1 LQIVDLSKP
10 PAFEALSYVWGDSSI
25 TIPIIVD
32 GDTFQATANL
42 NAALRALRRPQSP
55 RLMWVDAICINQ
67 SDIPEKNVQV
77 SLMSKLYSGAASI
90 VVWLGPSTPDIE
102 FAVSWAQSYAV
113 KKFTAKSIFWLKL
126 STLALFSEE
135 AKIKRS
141 LEMFR
146 VHRGILDIFCLPY
159 WDRMW
164 TFQKYV
170 LAKEEPV
177 CICGE
182 LEFRVT
188 VL

>member
-1 LQIVDLSKP
+1 MV
-10 PAFEALSYVWGDSSI
+10 DSSNLPGAAA
-25 TIPIIVD
+25 TPKIILGAHGPSTLVLI
-32 GDTFQATANL
+32 G
-42 NAALRALRRPQSP
+42 LRSYGGEQLP
-55 RLMWVDAICINQ
+55 RY
-67 SDIPEKNVQV
+67 
-77 SLMSKLYSGAASI
+77 SKLYSGAASV

-126 STLALFSEE
+126 STLGLFSEE

-141 LEMFR
+141 LEVFR